1 MADRTPDDASPT
13 NGDSIQIRGLRLL
26 CRVGVPAE
34 ERAVAQPVEIDLDLA
49 VDVATAARSDAV
61 DDTVDYG
68 AVAVAVADAAT
79 AGEHRLL
86 ERLASVVAETALD
99 LDERVRAATVTVRK
113 LRPPV
118 PLDVA
123 STGVR
128 IHRSR

>member
-1 MADRTPDDASPT
+1 MAAPTPDDASPAS
-13 NGDSIQIRGLRLL
+13 GDSIQIRGLRLL

-49 VDVATAARSDAV
+49 VDVATAAASDAV

-68 AVAVAVADAAT
+68 AVAMAVATAAT
-79 AGEHRLL
+79 ADEHRLL

-99 LDERVRAATVTVRK
+99 LDERVQAATVTVRK

-128 IHRSR
+128 IHRTR